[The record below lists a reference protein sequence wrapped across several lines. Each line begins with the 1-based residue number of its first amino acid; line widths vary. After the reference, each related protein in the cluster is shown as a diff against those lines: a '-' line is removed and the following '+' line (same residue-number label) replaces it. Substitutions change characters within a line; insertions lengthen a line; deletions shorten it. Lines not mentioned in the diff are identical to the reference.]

1 MNPLLVD
8 EVIHYLIYRW
18 GKKYDFRLFR
28 RGKFVYFQMMW
39 GFLGQESFPLS
50 EHEYKKS
57 IADKIEILNRCGY
70 SEKVREWLKKVNA
83 MPRLGRAVSLQLD
96 LNENMKEFLT

>member
-1 MNPLLVD
+1 MKPLLVD
-8 EVIHYLIYRW
+8 EVIHYLINRW

-50 EHEYKKS
+50 EVEYKKS
-57 IADKIEILNRCGY
+57 IADKIEILNRGGY
-70 SEKVREWLKKVNA
+70 SEEVREWLKKVNA
-83 MPRLGRAVSLQLD
+83 RPRLGRAVSLQLSV
-96 LNENMKEFLT
+96 NEKMKEFLT

>member
-1 MNPLLVD
+1 MNPLLLD
-8 EVIHYLIYRW
+8 EVLHYLIHRW

-50 EHEYKKS
+50 EVEYKKS
-57 IADKIEILNRCGY
+57 IAEKIDILNRGGY
-70 SEKVREWLKKVNA
+70 SEEVREWLKKVNA
-83 MPRLGRAVSLQLD
+83 KPRLGRAVSLQLD
-96 LNENMKEFLT
+96 LNEKMKEFLT

>member
-1 MNPLLVD
+1 MKPLLVN

-18 GKKYDFRLFR
+18 GRKYDFRLFR

-50 EHEYKKS
+50 EDEYKKS
-57 IADKIEILNRCGY
+57 IADKIEILNRGGY
-70 SEKVREWLKKVNA
+70 SEEVREWLKKVNA
-83 MPRLGRAVSLQLD
+83 RPRLGRAVSLQLNI
-96 LNENMKEFLT
+96 NEKMKEFLT

>member
-1 MNPLLVD
+1 MNPLQVD
-8 EVIHYLIYRW
+8 EVIHYLIHRW

-28 RGKFVYFQMMW
+28 RGNFLYFQMMW

-50 EHEYKKS
+50 EVEYKRS

-70 SEKVREWLKKVNA
+70 SEEVRDCLLYTSPSPRDCLLSR
-83 MPRLGRAVSLQLD
+83 MPSSA
-96 LNENMKEFLT
+96 

>member
-8 EVIHYLIYRW
+8 EVIHYLIHRW
-18 GKKYDFRLFR
+18 GRKYDFRLFR
-28 RGKFVYFQMMW
+28 RGKFVYLQMMW

-50 EHEYKKS
+50 EGEYKKS

-70 SEKVREWLKKVNA
+70 SEDVREWLKKANA
-83 MPRLGRAVSLQLD
+83 KPRLGRAVSLQLN
-96 LNENMKEFLT
+96 LNEKMREFLT

>member
-8 EVIHYLIYRW
+8 EVIHYLIHRG

-50 EHEYKKS
+50 EEEYKKS

-70 SEKVREWLKKVNA
+70 SEEVRLWLMNVNA
-83 MPRLGRAVSLQLD
+83 KPRLGRAVSLQLN
-96 LNENMKEFLT
+96 LNEKMKEFLT